1 MMSITINKI
10 LIIIVLIL
18 SASIFL
24 SCMED
29 INEPTE
35 VGFSN
40 SGDLI
45 TYFETHGDFINS
57 SENPALI
64 SAEQIY
70 GIVDQS
76 LLLDIRNASEYAFG
90 HIEGA
95 INVNVSEL
103 VDTLENN
110 DLNNYIRIVVIS
122 TTGQKAAYAV
132 SLLRL
137 YGFTNIYSLDYGM
150 GQWNELFSSS
160 WIEARGDSE
169 YSWSFTVKYYR
180 KPLLNK
186 ILPAL
191 SSIDPEMSTKNLIQN
206 RIISLLTEEAYS
218 KSIGT
223 IKELDDDYVRFYQK
237 FGNISLICYSE
248 PDLYEIFRFFKD
260 AAPPITWGGHFKS
273 TLYYNPLYDF
283 KASANLLTLPVD
295 KPIYIYSYNGQRS
308 QFITAYLRILGYD
321 ARSVLFGAIG
331 MLYIRQDYYRIEKS
345 FREEDI
351 KNYPI
356 VN

>member
-1 MMSITINKI
+1 MNYTINKI
-10 LIIIVLIL
+10 LIIIVTIL
-18 SASIFL
+18 LSNILF

-35 VGFSN
+35 VGFYN

-64 SAEQIY
+64 SAEQLY
-70 GIVDQS
+70 GTIDQS
-76 LLLDIRNASEYAFG
+76 LLLDIRSANEFAFG
-90 HIEGA
+90 HIGGA
-95 INVNVSEL
+95 ININISEL
-103 VDTLENN
+103 LDTLENR
-110 DLNNYIRIVVIS
+110 DLSNYLQIVLIS
-122 TTGQKAAYAV
+122 ATGQKAAYTV

-137 YGFTNIYSLDYGM
+137 YGFANIYSLDYGM
-150 GQWNELFSSS
+150 GQWNELFSDV
-160 WIEARGDSE
+160 WINARDDSE
-169 YSWSFTVKYYR
+169 YVWSFTTKYYG
-180 KPLLNK
+180 KPPLGNK
-186 ILPAL
+186 LPAL
-191 SSIDPEMSTKNLIQN
+191 SFDNQEMPTGNLIHD
-206 RIISLLTEEAYS
+206 RIKSFLTDQAYS
-218 KSIGT
+218 KSTGT
-223 IKELDDDYVRFYQK
+223 VAEIDKDFALRYQK
-237 FGNISLICYSE
+237 FGRIFLICYSE
-248 PDLYEIFRFFKD
+248 SDLYDIKRYFKD
-260 AAPPITWGGHFKS
+260 AAPPVTWGGHFRS
-273 TLYYNPLYDF
+273 IPYYNPSYDF

-308 QFITAYLRILGYD
+308 QYITAYLRVLGYD

-331 MLYIRQDYYRIEKS
+331 MLYIRQDYSRFEKS

>member
-1 MMSITINKI
+1 MKTAIKKI
-10 LIIIVLIL
+10 LFSICLVLSTSFI
-18 SASIFL
+18 L

-57 SENPALI
+57 SENPALV
-64 SAEQIY
+64 SAEEIY

-76 LLLDIRNASEYAFG
+76 LLLDIRSASEYASG

-95 INVNVSEL
+95 LNLNISEL
-103 VDTLENN
+103 IDTLNN
-110 DLNNYIRIVVIS
+110 RDLNNFVRIVVIS

-150 GQWNELFSSS
+150 GQWNELFSDV
-160 WIEARGDSE
+160 WINARDDSE
-169 YSWSFTVKYYR
+169 YVWSFTTNYFS
-180 KPLLNK
+180 KPPLGNK
-186 ILPAL
+186 LPAL
-191 SSIDPEMSTKNLIQN
+191 TFDSPEKSTESLIQN
-206 RIISLLTEEAYS
+206 RIKTFLTNEAYYRS
-218 KSIGT
+218 TGT
-223 IKELDDDYVRFYQK
+223 MAEIDGDFALRYQK
-237 FGNISLICYSE
+237 FGSITLICYSE
-248 PDLYEIFRFFKD
+248 SDLYDIKRYFKD
-260 AAPPITWGGHFKS
+260 AAPPVTWGGHFRS
-273 TLYYNPLYDF
+273 ISYYDPSYDF
-283 KASANLLTLPVD
+283 KASTNLLTLPVD

-308 QFITAYLRILGYD
+308 QYITAYLRLLGYD
-321 ARSVLFGAIG
+321 ARSVLFGAIS
-331 MLYIRQDYYRIEKS
+331 MLYVRQDYSRFEKS